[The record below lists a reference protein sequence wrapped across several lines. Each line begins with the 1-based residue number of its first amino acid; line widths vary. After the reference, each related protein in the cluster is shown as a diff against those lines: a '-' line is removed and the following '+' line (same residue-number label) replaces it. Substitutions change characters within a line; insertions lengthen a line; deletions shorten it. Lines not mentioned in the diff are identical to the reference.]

1 MKRYTISEGERWRVV
16 PEELEDAIA
25 QLARF
30 ETACEQ
36 LLAEQEELSTQ
47 LEAMKREGKQKSAR
61 FRELLGRKLV
71 NQQLLVKVEFCGI
84 GTGAVQNP

>member
-1 MKRYTISEGERWRVV
+1 MV

-71 NQQLLVKVEFCGI
+71 NQQLLVKLEFCGI

>member
-1 MKRYTISEGERWRVV
+1 MKRYTVPDGTGWRVA
-16 PEELEDAIA
+16 PEEREEAVA

-36 LLAEQEELSTQ
+36 LLAEQEDLAAR

-71 NQQLLVKVEFCGI
+71 NQQLLVRLEFCGI
-84 GTGAVQNP
+84 GTGAVQTP